1 MNPNPLAEYAHPTMV
16 RIWSEATLVALERA
30 WWVSV
35 MEAQKAQGLEI
46 PQTAIEASRKVVQP
60 EPGRTALER
69 RLRRIRDRELQTR
82 HDVKA
87 RLEIFCEDAGHE
99 YHHLGLTSA
108 DVVENTMQIRVRD
121 SLEHLKM
128 AHGFDVAETLWGRE
142 VEVTDLGQADPA
154 YINAGGGYV
163 LHGVHGPVGTDQD
176 QLDLLGSTEKV
187 HMLNA
192 WLCQRWHFPDYTRTI
207 GQVMHRSQ
215 DLAVLTPVASQ
226 VCTRLLGQAGRDRT
240 ENSRAC
246 DVWRAC
252 INGYLAMIA
261 GYAGDTWNEG
271 DVSSSV
277 VRRVA
282 IPNLLLAISSAL
294 NLTGA

>member
-1 MNPNPLAEYAHPTMV
+1 MKNALSEYAHPTMR
-16 RIWSEATLVALERA
+16 RIWSDETLISLERA

-35 MEAQKAQGLEI
+35 MEAQRAQGLDI
-46 PQTAIEASRKVVQP
+46 PADAIRASHNKVALPV
-60 EPGRTALER
+60 GRHQVRSL
-69 RLRRIRDRELQTR
+69 LRRIEDRERTTR

-121 SLEHLKM
+121 SLEHLHM
-128 AHGFDVAETLWGRE
+128 AHQISVAHLWGHYEPDESPRS
-142 VEVTDLGQADPA
+142 VDC
-154 YINAGGGYV
+154 YV

-176 QLDLLGSTEKV
+176 QLDLLGSAEKV

-192 WLCQRWHFPDYTRTI
+192 WLCQRWHFPDYTRQI

-215 DLAVLTPVASQ
+215 DLAVLAPVVSQ
-226 VCTRLLGQAGRDRT
+226 VMHRLFGLEDLERLKTARL
-240 ENSRAC
+240 
-246 DVWRAC
+246 WRAA
-252 INGYLAMIA
+252 INGYLSMIT

-282 IPNLLLAISSAL
+282 IPNLLLAISSSL
-294 NLTGA
+294 NITGA